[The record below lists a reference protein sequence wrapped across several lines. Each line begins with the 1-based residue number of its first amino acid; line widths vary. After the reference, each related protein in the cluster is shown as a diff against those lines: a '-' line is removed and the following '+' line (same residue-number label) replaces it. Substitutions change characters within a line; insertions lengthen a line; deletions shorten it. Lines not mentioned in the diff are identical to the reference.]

1 MTQMVRLF
9 LIRVTAYVGFRIT
22 QPKVIYTVQ
31 KIVWLMV
38 KRYNVEVIVI
48 FDKELYLTE

>member
-22 QPKVIYTVQ
+22 QPKWFTQ
-31 KIVWLMV
+31 FK
-38 KRYNVEVIVI
+38 K
-48 FDKELYLTE
+48 